1 MMKRK
6 PHSFYCLSHLDKYTD
21 YFFDARFGFRLTVL
35 TITEDASLLSSA
47 KLISFSS
54 FSEGIFVPSFS
65 TKVILLH
72 VYNIC
77 GASSQDGEELLLS
90 IVAAPSC
97 CLSVPSLNIVAYS
110 DSNIC
115 LACWLGVGILRA
127 SANAFASKPSSRAI
141 RAP

>member
-1 MMKRK
+1 MLILIFNVIILNFWLIRCFWWNVKLALAT
-6 PHSFYCLSHLDKYTD
+6 LSHYNKDRN

-35 TITEDASLLSSA
+35 TITEDASLSSA

-65 TKVILLH
+65 TKFLLLH
-72 VYNIC
+72 VYNTC

-97 CLSVPSLNIVAYS
+97 CLSVPSRSNVVYS

-115 LACWLGVGILRA
+115 LA
-127 SANAFASKPSSRAI
+127 
-141 RAP
+141 